1 MSRIG
6 ELLHKHGIITRQQLE
21 EALEKQKKEKK
32 RLGEILIDLG
42 YLSSKELLWMLSE
55 QADIPFV
62 EIEPEMLDN
71 YLIGKFPQRVL
82 CEHSIVPLY
91 ETEDKIYVTL
101 GDPTNSDAI
110 ACVKNYTTKE
120 VVVSGAEPEKIK
132 ELLDR
137 LFAAQQV
144 EGIEV
149 NRKGRNIIRII
160 DNNAKIEFIDTSGK
174 VKMHKSAVEIVI
186 SIREIE
192 GEKQHDR
199 HQ

>member
-6 ELLHKHGIITRQQLE
+6 ELLHKYGIITRQQLE
-21 EALEKQKKEKK
+21 EALERQRREKK

-71 YLIGKFPQRVL
+71 HLIDTFPQRVL
-82 CEHSIVPLY
+82 CENSILPLY

-101 GDPTNSDAI
+101 GDPTNTDAI
-110 ACVKNYTTKE
+110 ARVKEITTKE
-120 VVVSGAEPEKIK
+120 VVVSGAEPKKIK

-137 LFAAQQV
+137 LFSAQKV
-144 EGIEV
+144 EAIEV
-149 NRKGRNIIRII
+149 NREGKTIIRIT
-160 DNNAKIEFIDTSGK
+160 DDSAKIEFIDKSGK
-174 VKMHKSAVEIVI
+174 VKVHKSPVEIVI
-186 SIREIE
+186 SIREKE
-192 GEKQHDR
+192 GEKQND
-199 HQ
+199 

>member
-6 ELLHKHGIITRQQLE
+6 ELLHKYGIITRQQLE
-21 EALEKQKKEKK
+21 EALERQRREKK

-71 YLIGKFPQRVL
+71 HLIDTFPQRVL
-82 CEHSIVPLY
+82 CENSILPLY

-101 GDPTNSDAI
+101 GDPTNTDAI
-110 ACVKNYTTKE
+110 ARVKEITTKE
-120 VVVSGAEPEKIK
+120 VVVSGAEPKKIK

-137 LFAAQQV
+137 LFSAQKV
-144 EGIEV
+144 EAIEV
-149 NRKGRNIIRII
+149 NREGRTIIRIT
-160 DNNAKIEFIDTSGK
+160 DDSAKIEFIDKSGK
-174 VKMHKSAVEIVI
+174 VKVHKSPVEIVI
-186 SIREIE
+186 SIREKE
-192 GEKQHDR
+192 GEKQND
-199 HQ
+199 